1 MNGQQDDDAWHT
13 ILGDQGPVLFP
24 HRHKQRRGTLASW
37 LEAFDIE
44 LATYHPRQLHRF
56 TAWLV
61 ASGVRQ
67 CDAYIE
73 KPEDDQDGT
82 DCLVRRLQVASQDAG
97 DATHADE
104 HFVPANPKP

>member
-24 HRHKQRRGTLASW
+24 HRHKQRGGTLASW
-37 LEAFDIE
+37 LEALDIE
-44 LATYHPRQLHRF
+44 LATYHPRQQHRF
-56 TAWLV
+56 TAWLA
-61 ASGVRQ
+61 ASGVR
-67 CDAYIE
+67 
-73 KPEDDQDGT
+73 QDGT

-104 HFVPANPKP
+104 HFVPANSKP